1 METAEQNKSKQVS
14 AKKTAL
20 WDVYKYLLLLLLL
33 LLSFFFFLKWNECR
47 ETELRKWNKGI
58 SGS

>member
-14 AKKTAL
+14 AKKTTL

-33 LLSFFFFLKWNECR
+33 SFFFFEMEWVQRNGVEKVE
-47 ETELRKWNKGI
+47 
-58 SGS
+58 